1 MKKLFS
7 FKRLFLGF
15 RIYSYEFIY
24 IVNVWLYY
32 LCFRYLHK
40 HDEPKHYFFE
50 FFKDNNE
57 YTQICFN
64 QTYKIQT
71 EHYEHFHK
79 RLFKLVKIPYRYFQL
94 FSDKNQ
100 NKRTGDS
107 NRFFPK
113 NAPTKVINIA
123 PHTYYEGIEFNN
135 FFFDS
140 FEIDNLC
147 FHNCTFRNCK
157 FSNMTS
163 KKFLWESELKQGFSS
178 CDFYNCTFEKCN
190 FKNLFFSIGNIDLTT
205 FSDVTFFNCIFHRMS
220 FQKVIFTGSTTFNN
234 TSIYSPSKAFDL
246 SFMGSIDNIHVDA
259 QCHVTAFSYYDRAN
273 FTLEK
278 WMQRKKLRFSNS
290 NKIAD
295 TYFALDQIW
304 TSNHIREE
312 DNSYANFYYQRKKAE
327 TRNRK
332 KPSKIIGYLSEWVI
346 GYGEKPYNALLSM
359 ALIIIFFSFIYMFTG
374 FIPEIANDEIKYNIK
389 QIFNTPCIPL
399 LSDFFQSL
407 YYSFFTMI
415 TVGQGNARP
424 FSPESQIAMSIE
436 LLLGAIMMT
445 LFTSTLFRKYTK

>member
-79 RLFKLVKIPYRYFQL
+79 WLFKLVKIPYRYFQL

-100 NKRTGDS
+100 NKRIGDS

-332 KPSKIIGYLSEWVI
+332 KLQKLLDIYLN
-346 GYGEKPYNALLSM
+346 G
-359 ALIIIFFSFIYMFTG
+359 
-374 FIPEIANDEIKYNIK
+374 
-389 QIFNTPCIPL
+389 
-399 LSDFFQSL
+399 
-407 YYSFFTMI
+407 
-415 TVGQGNARP
+415 
-424 FSPESQIAMSIE
+424 
-436 LLLGAIMMT
+436 
-445 LFTSTLFRKYTK
+445 

>member
-24 IVNVWLYY
+24 IVNVWLCY

-50 FFKDNNE
+50 SFKNNNE

-100 NKRTGDS
+100 NKRIGDS
-107 NRFFPK
+107 NRFFSK
-113 NAPTKVINIA
+113 NAPTRVINIA

-163 KKFLWESELKQGFSS
+163 KKFPWESELKQGFSS

-220 FQKVIFTGSTTFNN
+220 FKKVIFTGSTTFNN

-278 WMQRKKLRFSNS
+278 WMQRKKLKFSNS

-312 DNSYANFYYQRKKAE
+312 DNSYANFYYQRKKQRLVIE
-327 TRNRK
+327 KNLQK
-332 KPSKIIGYLSEWVI
+332 LLDIYLN
-346 GYGEKPYNALLSM
+346 G
-359 ALIIIFFSFIYMFTG
+359 
-374 FIPEIANDEIKYNIK
+374 
-389 QIFNTPCIPL
+389 
-399 LSDFFQSL
+399 
-407 YYSFFTMI
+407 
-415 TVGQGNARP
+415 
-424 FSPESQIAMSIE
+424 
-436 LLLGAIMMT
+436 
-445 LFTSTLFRKYTK
+445 